1 MKNINYVIS
10 GILAVAVIILFVMQ
24 FTGKKETKTE
34 RAAFTSEGDST
45 GLLPVAYVDMDSLL
59 LNYNYYNDL
68 LEIIMKKQEN
78 SRANINQQA
87 NKLQTEIQ
95 DFERKWN
102 NNAFLTT
109 ERAQQEQQRLMRKQ
123 QELQELDNHL
133 ARELMEEQQKLT
145 EQLRD
150 SLLTQLK
157 VYNQDKRYQ
166 IIFSSRSTDVIL
178 LAAEAY
184 NITDEILTYLNKN
197 YSPSVK

>member
-10 GILAVAVIILFVMQ
+10 GALAVAVVILFIMQ
-24 FTGKKETKTE
+24 FAGKKETETE
-34 RAAFTSEGDST
+34 RTAFTSEGDST

-68 LEIIMKKQEN
+68 LEVIMKKQEN

-123 QELQELDNHL
+123 QELQELDNRL
-133 ARELMEEQQKLT
+133 AKELMEEQQKLT

-157 VYNQDKRYQ
+157 VYNKDKKFQ

-178 LAAEAY
+178 LADEAY
-184 NITDEILTYLNKN
+184 NITNEILSYLNKN
-197 YSPSVK
+197 YSPSIK

>member
-10 GILAVAVIILFVMQ
+10 GALAVAVVILFVMQ
-24 FTGKKETKTE
+24 FAGKKETKTE
-34 RAAFTSEGDST
+34 RTAFTSEGDSL

-68 LEIIMKKQEN
+68 LEVIMKKQEN

-87 NKLQTEIQ
+87 NRLQTEIQ

-109 ERAQQEQQRLMRKQ
+109 ERAQQEQQRLVRKQ
-123 QELQELDNHL
+123 QELQELDNRL

-157 VYNQDKRYQ
+157 VYNKDRRYQ

-178 LAAEAY
+178 LADEAY
-184 NITDEILTYLNKN
+184 NITDEILSYLNKN
-197 YSPSVK
+197 YSPSIK

>member
-10 GILAVAVIILFVMQ
+10 GALAVAVVILFIMQ
-24 FTGKKETKTE
+24 FAGEKETKTE

-68 LEIIMKKQEN
+68 LEVIMKKQEN

-109 ERAQQEQQRLMRKQ
+109 ERAQQEQQRLVRKQ
-123 QELQELDNHL
+123 QELQELDNRL

-157 VYNQDKRYQ
+157 VYNQDKRFQ

-178 LAAEAY
+178 LADETY
-184 NITDEILTYLNKN
+184 NITDEILAYLNKN

>member
-10 GILAVAVIILFVMQ
+10 GVLAVAVIILFIMQ
-24 FTGKKETKTE
+24 FTGKKDADTARTT
-34 RAAFTSEGDST
+34 FTSEGDST
-45 GLLPVAYVDMDSLL
+45 GQLPVAYVDMDSLL

-68 LEIIMKKQEN
+68 LEVIMKKQEN

-87 NKLQTEIQ
+87 NRLQTEIQ
-95 DFERKWN
+95 DFERKLQ
-102 NNAFLTT
+102 NNAFLTR
-109 ERAQQEQQRLMRKQ
+109 ERAEQEQQRLMRKQ
-123 QELQELDNHL
+123 QELQELDNRL

-150 SLLTQLK
+150 SLLTQLS
-157 VYNQDKRYQ
+157 VYNQEKKFQ

-178 LAAEAY
+178 LAEDVY
-184 NITDEILTYLNKN
+184 NITDEILSYLNKS

>member
-10 GILAVAVIILFVMQ
+10 GVLAVAVVILFIMQ
-24 FTGKKETKTE
+24 FAGKKEPKTE
-34 RAAFTSEGDST
+34 RTAFTSEGDST
-45 GLLPVAYVDMDSLL
+45 SLLPVAYVDMDSLL

-68 LEIIMKKQEN
+68 LEVIMKKQEN

-123 QELQELDNHL
+123 QELQELDNRL
-133 ARELMEEQQKLT
+133 AKELMEEQQKLT

-150 SLLTQLK
+150 SLLAQLK
-157 VYNQDKRYQ
+157 VYNKDKRYQ

-178 LAAEAY
+178 LADEAY
-184 NITDEILTYLNKN
+184 NITGEILSYLNKN

>member
-10 GILAVAVIILFVMQ
+10 GTLAVAVIILFIMQ
-24 FTGKKETKTE
+24 FAGEKKIKTE
-34 RAAFTSEGDST
+34 RTAFTSEGDSI

-68 LEIIMKKQEN
+68 LEVIMKKQEN

-109 ERAQQEQQRLMRKQ
+109 ERAQQEQQRLVRKQ
-123 QELQELDNHL
+123 QELQELDNRL

-157 VYNQDKRYQ
+157 VYNKDKKYQ
-166 IIFSSRSTDVIL
+166 LIFSSRSTDVIL
-178 LAAEAY
+178 LADETY
-184 NITDEILTYLNKN
+184 NITDEILSYLNKN
-197 YSPSVK
+197 YSPSIK

>member
-10 GILAVAVIILFVMQ
+10 GALAVAVVILFIMQ
-24 FTGKKETKTE
+24 FVGKKETKTE

-68 LEIIMKKQEN
+68 LEVIMKKQEN

-123 QELQELDNHL
+123 QELQDLDNRL
-133 ARELMEEQQKLT
+133 ARELMDEQQKLT

-157 VYNQDKRYQ
+157 VYNQDKKYQ

-178 LAAEAY
+178 LADEAY
-184 NITDEILTYLNKN
+184 NITDEILAYLNKN
-197 YSPSVK
+197 YSPSIK

>member
-10 GILAVAVIILFVMQ
+10 GALAIAVVILFIMQ
-24 FTGKKETKTE
+24 FVGEKETKTE
-34 RAAFTSEGDST
+34 RTAFTSEGDST

-68 LEIIMKKQEN
+68 LEVSMKKQEN

-87 NKLQTEIQ
+87 NKLQAEIQ

-102 NNAFLTT
+102 NQAFLTT

-123 QELQELDNHL
+123 QELQELDNRL
-133 ARELMEEQQKLT
+133 ARELMDEQQKLT

-157 VYNQDKRYQ
+157 VYNQDKKFQ

-178 LAAEAY
+178 LADEAY
-184 NITDEILTYLNKN
+184 NITDEILAYLNKS
-197 YSPSVK
+197 YSPSIK

>member
-10 GILAVAVIILFVMQ
+10 GTLAVAVVILFIMQ
-24 FTGKKETKTE
+24 FAGKKETKTE
-34 RAAFTSEGDST
+34 RTAFTSEGDSI

-68 LEIIMKKQEN
+68 LEVIMKKQEN

-87 NKLQTEIQ
+87 SKLQTEIQ

-109 ERAQQEQQRLMRKQ
+109 ERAQQEQQRLVRKQ
-123 QELQELDNHL
+123 QELQELDNRL

-157 VYNQDKRYQ
+157 VYNKDKKYQ

-178 LAAEAY
+178 LADEAY
-184 NITDEILTYLNKN
+184 NITDEILSYLNKN
-197 YSPSVK
+197 YSPSIK

>member
-1 MKNINYVIS
+1 MKNINYAIS
-10 GILAVAVIILFVMQ
+10 GVLATAVVILFVMQ
-24 FTGKKETKTE
+24 FTGKRETKTE

-68 LEIIMKKQEN
+68 LEVIMKKQEN

-87 NKLQTEIQ
+87 SKLQTEIQ

-109 ERAQQEQQRLMRKQ
+109 ERAQQEQQRLVRKQ
-123 QELQELDNHL
+123 QELQELDNRL
-133 ARELMEEQQKLT
+133 ARELMDEQQKLT

-157 VYNQDKRYQ
+157 VYNQDKKFQ

-178 LAAEAY
+178 LADEAY
-184 NITDEILTYLNKN
+184 NITDEILSYLNKN
-197 YSPSVK
+197 YSPSIK

>member
-1 MKNINYVIS
+1 MKNINYAIS
-10 GILAVAVIILFVMQ
+10 GVLATAVVILFVMQ
-24 FTGKKETKTE
+24 FTGKRETKTE

-68 LEIIMKKQEN
+68 LEVIMKKQEN

-109 ERAQQEQQRLMRKQ
+109 ERAQQEQQRLVRKR
-123 QELQELDNHL
+123 QELEELDNRL

-157 VYNQDKRYQ
+157 VYNQDKRFQ

-178 LAAEAY
+178 LADEAY
-184 NITDEILTYLNKN
+184 NITDEILSYLNRN
-197 YSPSVK
+197 YSPSIK